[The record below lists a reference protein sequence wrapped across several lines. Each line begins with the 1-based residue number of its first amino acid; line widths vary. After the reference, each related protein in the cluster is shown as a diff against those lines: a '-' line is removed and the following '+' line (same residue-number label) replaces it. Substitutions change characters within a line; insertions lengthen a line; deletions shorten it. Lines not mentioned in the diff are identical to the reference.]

1 MGGDFDAIVG
11 RVLAGV
17 PRQSRAVVA
26 IDGVGGS
33 GKSIFAERLARR
45 GDGRPVIVLHVDDF
59 FNPSAIRRAR
69 GRHSPEG
76 FWLDAFNYE
85 ALISW
90 ALTPLAAAGGGLYRP
105 ASYDHAND
113 QIVEADPLRA
123 PPDALVLVEGVFL
136 HRDELRRFWD
146 FSVFL
151 DVPFLE
157 AARRMAQRD
166 GLDADPES
174 GLMHRYVGAQR
185 AYFRDAAPW
194 ERASLVVDNTDVDNP
209 RIIDAATVRHAR

>member
-123 PPDALVLVEGVFL
+123 PPMRWCWSRGSSSTVTSSGGSGTS
-136 HRDELRRFWD
+136 RCSSMCPFWR
-146 FSVFL
+146 
-151 DVPFLE
+151 P
-157 AARRMAQRD
+157 
-166 GLDADPES
+166 P
-174 GLMHRYVGAQR
+174 GAWR
-185 AYFRDAAPW
+185 
-194 ERASLVVDNTDVDNP
+194 S
-209 RIIDAATVRHAR
+209 ATVSMPIPRAG